1 MDSNGSEELSFPRAN
16 LERKRVSFFLLLFLS
31 FLLQLM
37 EKH

>member
-1 MDSNGSEELSFPRAN
+1 MVVKSFPF
-16 LERKRVSFFLLLFLS
+16 LGPTVKVSFFLLLFLS